1 MNNKQI
7 VRAYSINEVSQKL
20 NIPTGTIR
28 QWEKDLNGLLN
39 IPRTQQGARY
49 YTDHEIM
56 TLAKI
61 KEMREQ
67 NVSKGMIRTL
77 LAKYLNNGLE
87 PHSESLELAIR
98 PAQAL
103 SNERQKRF
111 KHLIWTNLI
120 RQLPYLR
127 QNTIVTGVQK

>member
-1 MNNKQI
+1 MTNKQI

-28 QWEKDLNGLLN
+28 QWEKDLNGLLA

-49 YTDHEIM
+49 YTEHEIK
-56 TLAKI
+56 TLAKV

-77 LAKYLNNGLE
+77 LEKYLNHHSE
-87 PHSESLELAIR
+87 PHSESLEMAIQ
-98 PAQAL
+98 PAAQAV
-103 SNERQKRF
+103 SNEASKEIQTSNMDDF
-111 KHLIWTNLI
+111 
-120 RQLPYLR
+120 
-127 QNTIVTGVQK
+127 

>member
-7 VRAYSINEVSQKL
+7 VRAYSIKEVSQKL

-28 QWEKDLNGLLN
+28 QWEKDLSGILD

-49 YTDHEIM
+49 YTDHEIK

-67 NVSKGMIRTL
+67 NVSKGMIRSL
-77 LAKYLNNGLE
+77 LEKYLGKE
-87 PHSESLELAIR
+87 SETESDSHSESLELAVH
-98 PAQAL
+98 PAQ
-103 SNERQKRF
+103 EICQ
-111 KHLIWTNLI
+111 
-120 RQLPYLR
+120 
-127 QNTIVTGVQK
+127 